1 MNFPLIGTTQMTS
14 SKDLSLLVARILLG
28 ALFVMAGLGKL
39 GSVEGFAGY
48 MASGGVPAFL
58 AWPVILFEILGG
70 LALIAGIQ
78 TRAVALALGAFCIVS
93 GVLYHFDPADQMQM
107 TSFLKNVA
115 LAGGYLALAVAGSGR
130 FALDGRFG
138 GRTVAA

>member
-1 MNFPLIGTTQMTS
+1 MNGTSTMSS
-14 SKDLSLLVARILLG
+14 SKDLSLLVARVLLA
-28 ALFVMAGLGKL
+28 ALFIMAGLGKL
-39 GSVEGFAGY
+39 SGVAGFAGY

-70 LALIAGIQ
+70 LALLAGVQ
-78 TRAVALALGAFCIVS
+78 TRVVALALAAFCVVS

-115 LAGGYLALAVAGSGR
+115 LSGGYLALAVAGAGR
-130 FALDGRFG
+130 FSVDALTG
-138 GRTVAA
+138 GRPVAA

>member
-1 MNFPLIGTTQMTS
+1 MTSTTQNS
-14 SKDLSLLVARILLG
+14 ALLFARILLG

-39 GSVEGFAGY
+39 GGVEGFAGY
-48 MASGGVPAFL
+48 MASGGVPAIL

-70 LALIAGIQ
+70 LALVAGLQ
-78 TRAVALALGAFCIVS
+78 TRAVALALGVFCIVS

-115 LAGGYLALAVAGSGR
+115 LAGGYLALAVVG
-130 FALDGRFG
+130 G
-138 GRTVAA
+138 GRYAVDARIGGRAVAA